1 MRLKDKVSVIT
12 GAGAG
17 IGKATALRFAQ
28 EGANLVVADRD
39 ETAGEEVVRQI
50 KQSGKEAA
58 FVYTDVSISED
69 CRRLMEKTYETFKR
83 IDILVNNAGIY
94 VQGDITSTTEED
106 WKRILSVNVD
116 GIFYCSRHAVP
127 YMIKAGGGSIVHVG
141 SEAGIVGIKN
151 QLAYNVSKAAAIM
164 MAKSM
169 AIDLAPHNIRVNA
182 VCPGTTETPLVK
194 AAIEQ
199 SSDPTQARGVL
210 ESCRPANRL
219 GRPEEIA
226 SAILFI
232 ASDEPGYATGSSLV
246 IDGGMTAW

>member
-1 MRLKDKVSVIT
+1 MRLKDKVSIIT

-17 IGKATALRFAQ
+17 IGKATALRFTQ
-28 EGANLVVADRD
+28 EGAKVVVADLD
-39 ETAGEEVVRQI
+39 DSAGQDLVREI
-50 KQSGKEAA
+50 KEAGKEAA
-58 FVYTDVSISED
+58 FVHTDVSLSED
-69 CRRLMEKTYETFKR
+69 CRRLMENTHQTFGR

-94 VQGDITSTTEED
+94 TKGDVTSTTEED
-106 WKRILSVNVD
+106 WKRILSVNLD
-116 GIFYCSRHAVP
+116 GVFYCSRHAVP
-127 YMIKAGGGSIVHVG
+127 YMIKAGGGSIVHVA

-151 QLAYNVSKAAAIM
+151 QLAYNVSKGAVIM

-199 SSDPTQARGVL
+199 SPDPAEARKAL

-226 SAILFI
+226 SAIVFM